1 MLAIFTR
8 KYQKTFFV
16 SETAIFVEIEIEIEN
31 TCSRT
36 GEQKVYQRKNY
47 SSLSDVK

>member
-16 SETAIFVEIEIEIEN
+16 SETAIFVEIEIEN

-36 GEQKVYQRKNY
+36 SEQKVYQRKNY

>member
-1 MLAIFTR
+1 MLAIFTL

-16 SETAIFVEIEIEIEN
+16 SETAIFVEIEIEN

-36 GEQKVYQRKNY
+36 GEQKGISEEKLFFSQ
-47 SSLSDVK
+47 